1 MKRIITA
8 LLSLILTF
16 SIICSLPACS
26 LFGNNHNDTT
36 QNEQPDKNGDN
47 TDEESPGD
55 NQGDNNE
62 EQTPEQGNE
71 QDPEQS
77 EEQQPEEHIHTFDT
91 AWSFDQT
98 YHWHAA
104 TCGHTEEVADKS
116 EHTVENGL
124 CTVCNAIL
132 DGTEGL
138 EYTLSDDGT
147 YYSVSGIGTVTDTH
161 IIIPSVYN
169 NLPVTSIGM
178 RAFSFCTSLTSIII
192 PDGVTSIADY
202 AFQVCTSLTSIVIP
216 DSVTYIGI
224 FAFLLCASLMSITI
238 PDNVKSIGA
247 SAFEGCASFTS
258 IIVPDGVISIGS
270 YAFYRCTSLTNVAIP
285 NSVTSIGRSAFDRCF
300 SLEAVY
306 YAGSEEQWK
315 EIDIGLYN
323 DELID
328 AEIHYNYE
336 G

>member
-1 MKRIITA
+1 MKRKLLAIIFA
-8 LLSLILTF
+8 LAAVLCLAF
-16 SIICSLPACS
+16 ALPACD
-26 LFGNNHNDTT
+26 LFGGKQNDTT
-36 QNEQPDKNGDN
+36 QSEQPNDSEEN
-47 TDEESPGD
+47 TD
-55 NQGDNNE
+55 NNDS
-62 EQTPEQGNE
+62 EQGGEQQPE
-71 QDPEQS
+71 QDPEQGEQETPIQHKHTYS
-77 EEQQPEEHIHTFDT
+77 EN
-91 AWSFDQT
+91 WSFDAT
-98 YHWHAA
+98 AHWHAA
-104 TCGHTEEVADKS
+104 TCEHTDEVADRA
-116 EHTVENGL
+116 EHNIENGI

-132 DGTEGL
+132 EGTDGL

-147 YYSVSGIGTVTDTH
+147 YYSVSGIGTATDTH

-192 PDGVTSIADY
+192 PDGVTSIADC

-224 FAFLLCASLMSITI
+224 FAFFLCASLMSITI

-258 IIVPDGVISIGS
+258 IIIPDGVISIGS

-285 NSVTSIGRSAFDRCF
+285 NSVTSIGRSAFGRCF
-300 SLEAVY
+300 SLEVVY
-306 YAGSEEQWK
+306 YTGSEEQWN
-315 EIDIGLYN
+315 EIDIATRGN
-323 DELID
+323 DEFTD